1 MLCFSKVKIKVDSL
15 AVIKPFAARFANS
28 KKIYILPA
36 PLPPPPVAH
45 APIPTT
51 LLSPSTAA
59 RPKWKTHLNG
69 CRRKTNNMN
78 CAPRAPRTTTSQN
91 SSHNPLSPLPFHVSE
106 VDGSATVPGGCRIR
120 RKITRAYLG
129 LSQARA
135 INAHCA
141 VTVKNEVA
149 VQGAEQGV
157 GQGDRH
163 GDGRGRK

>member
-51 LLSPSTAA
+51 LLSPSTTA

-91 SSHNPLSPLPFHVSE
+91 SSHNPLSPLPFPVSE
-106 VDGSATVPGGCRIR
+106 VAGPATVPGGCRIR

>member
-1 MLCFSKVKIKVDSL
+1 MPRVHPVQQQVKT
-15 AVIKPFAARFANS
+15 
-28 KKIYILPA
+28 PA
-36 PLPPPPVAH
+36 TIPCPLLPLP
-45 APIPTT
+45 
-51 LLSPSTAA
+51 
-59 RPKWKTHLNG
+59 
-69 CRRKTNNMN
+69 
-78 CAPRAPRTTTSQN
+78 
-91 SSHNPLSPLPFHVSE
+91 VSE
-106 VDGSATVPGGCRIR
+106 VDGPATVPGGCRIR

-163 GDGRGRK
+163 GDGRGGSSCPQVIPMLGNCEMICKRCANEIEFRLPLAGPSSLPLFSHPHPLLLP